1 MHTDSATGPRGV
13 NPHVC
18 RGECTSSYTMGV
30 PHSVYGPVE
39 DLVHDWRFQ
48 WHQSRSP
55 SHHRHAFMHQPDFD
69 QTVQFRG
76 GELQG
81 AVRTDYAKKLPKTDK
96 TKSFVIVSSPQA
108 FNGLPQ
114 LLGAQVAH
122 DERAGSQF

>member
-1 MHTDSATGPRGV
+1 MYIKVHD
-13 NPHVC
+13 
-18 RGECTSSYTMGV
+18 GV

-48 WHQSRSP
+48 WHQRRSP

-81 AVRTDYAKKLPKTDK
+81 ACET
-96 TKSFVIVSSPQA
+96 SQM
-108 FNGLPQ
+108 GLFRG
-114 LLGAQVAH
+114 LG
-122 DERAGSQF
+122 